1 MKNFIII
8 SFFLLYSLLVSAQE
22 KHFIFIQTDNSQA
35 FYVQLNGKLYSSSS
49 SGYMIIPKLG
59 QGKYNFIVGFPLN
72 IYPEQSFE
80 CVVESKDIGFSLKN
94 FGDKGWG
101 LFNLQTYEVVKATP
115 ANANAPP
122 TIVIAET
129 PKKEEGEPVISF
141 NKKPT
146 ETKEPKEPKATIN
159 PIEKAPTLVNTE
171 LLQKEPIITPVIFKA
186 DIKSPAVKEAKIANT
201 TVSKPV
207 IAKTEVPK
215 PVVSKPVVVPPVD
228 TAVATTNT
236 VTNPVETVPLVTT
249 PLKEESILIIDIT
262 EPVIKTKEKT
272 VDAVTTEPVSNV
284 KLNTVPLTTTD
295 VYKVDITKPETKI
308 IDISSPVVIKDAVV
322 VENIKSDVKKV
333 NEIKNDDGLTM
344 VFVDD
349 KGQMKDTILALIPVV
364 KAAPPVAKIETPE
377 LKIDTPIV
385 KVETTMV
392 KTEPPVIKAV
402 ETIIKTDTPVVKIE
416 TAIVKT
422 EPPVIKTEEPVVKVE
437 TSVRKINSPI
447 IKTDVVI
454 AVSKPPIPTTPV
466 VESKVVVVGKDT
478 TVPQS
483 VAYDSPLNEKNVI
496 AKEPSSTDPSIKP
509 NATYIVTN
517 KCTALAYE
525 EDYYKLRKK
534 MLSQMSDEK
543 MIAEA
548 KKAYQSKCY
557 TTAQIKALSVLFMSD
572 EGRYKFFD
580 ASYNYVVDSERF
592 QTLQSEL
599 FDAYYIGRFKAMLR

>member
-1 MKNFIII
+1 MKNLIII
-8 SFFLLYSLLVSAQE
+8 SFFLLSSVLVSAQE
-22 KHFIFIQTDNSQA
+22 KHFIFIQTDNNQA
-35 FYVQLNGKLYSSSS
+35 FYVQLNGKLFSSSA
-49 SGYMIIPKLG
+49 SGYMIIPKLV
-59 QGKYNFIVGFPLN
+59 QGKYNIVVGFPLN

-80 CVVESKDIGFSLKN
+80 CLVESKDMGFSLKN

-115 ANANAPP
+115 ANTNAPP
-122 TIVIAET
+122 TIVIVET

-146 ETKEPKEPKATIN
+146 ETKEPKVTIK
-159 PIEKAPTLVNTE
+159 PIEKETALVTTE
-171 LLQKEPIITPVIFKA
+171 ILQKESIITPVIFKA
-186 DIKSPAVKEAKIANT
+186 DIKSPAVKEAKIAKI

-215 PVVSKPVVVPPVD
+215 PVVVQPVD
-228 TAVATTNT
+228 TVVAATNP
-236 VTNPVETVPLVTT
+236 VINPVETVPLVTI
-249 PLKEESILIIDIT
+249 PLKEESMLIIDIT
-262 EPVIKTKEKT
+262 EPVIITKEKT

-295 VYKVDITKPETKI
+295 VYKVDISKPETKI
-308 IDISSPVVIKDAVV
+308 IDTSSPVVVKDTVV
-322 VENIKSDVKKV
+322 VENTKSDVKKV
-333 NEIKNDDGLTM
+333 NEIKNEDGLTM

-349 KGQMKDTILALIPVV
+349 KGPMKDTILALIPVA
-364 KAAPPVAKIETPE
+364 KAATTVV
-377 LKIDTPIV
+377 KIDTPL
-385 KVETTMV
+385 
-392 KTEPPVIKAV
+392 
-402 ETIIKTDTPVVKIE
+402 VKIE
-416 TAIVKT
+416 TAMVKT
-422 EPPVIKTEEPVVKVE
+422 EPPVIKTEEPVIKAEPSVTKVVEPVIKTEQPVIKPEEPVVKVEQPVVKAIEPVVKVE
-437 TSVRKINSPI
+437 TSVKKIDSPI
-447 IKTDVVI
+447 VKTEVVI
-454 AVSKPPIPTTPV
+454 AVSKPPVSTTPV
-466 VESKVVVVGKDT
+466 VESKVAVVVKDT
-478 TVPQS
+478 LVPQS

-496 AKEPSSTDPSIKP
+496 AKEPNSTDLSIKP

-517 KCTALAYE
+517 KCTSLAFE

-548 KKAYQSKCY
+548 KKAYQSKCF

-592 QTLQSEL
+592 TSLQSEL